1 MGRPLFQLDPRLQL
15 CADFVR
21 PGTKLADIGTDHAY
35 LPVWLK
41 KQEKITSAVAAD
53 IHTGPLEKAKE
64 NILRYQAQ
72 NVTARLSDGLSQILP
87 QEADDIVIA
96 GMGGELIARILSQ
109 ALWVREGDRHLI
121 LQPMTCAQEL
131 REYLREN
138 GFALLREEAVES
150 RAHVYTVM
158 LAVYCP
164 QKAGNDD
171 LYPYIGALQPNTA
184 AARRYMAKQIQ
195 SLRRR
200 GQGLKTK
207 NPEKSERLLQTA
219 DRLEAVAKERE
230 DLL

>member
-41 KQEKITSAVAAD
+41 KQEKIASAVAAD

-64 NILRYQAQ
+64 NILRYQAE

-164 QKAGNDD
+164 QKAGNGD
-171 LYPYIGALQPNTA
+171 LYPYIGVLQPNTA

-207 NPEKSERLLQTA
+207 NPEESARLLQTA